1 VRLTQVLAL
10 ALSCVALTATAQNT
24 NTVRA
29 LSLRDCIDLSLR
41 HNLGLKIDRYT
52 AEIARYGVTASYGGY
67 DPSFHFD
74 AAHQYDNMPQYF
86 RPDKANPDFGYTADS
101 EIFGT
106 GFKGKVPTGLTY
118 DLAAHVV
125 NFHNVKTFF
134 QPPDPF
140 ELPNYGTPGGTPGAF
155 GNASFGA
162 PVIRYANEYYMD
174 AGLALTQPL
183 LKDFWIDKERRD
195 TQLQKNQLKV
205 AEIGLRG
212 STMRV
217 VTDVQLAYIELL
229 YAREN
234 IRVEQ
239 RALELANQLLRETKL
254 KVNQGQLTQ
263 LQEQQAQVHVET
275 VTSDLISAQ
284 QLYAQQQNVIKQLI
298 GDDFNAWWGIEVN
311 PTDRLIAIAERPD
324 RVETIRNALT
334 KRPDILQMQLAL
346 ERQKIVV
353 KYNYNQLFPSLD
365 LKGSIG
371 IRSANRD
378 IDRALEGLAD
388 VSNPYYGFGALLTIP
403 LGNTGAR
410 ANYKASQLARE
421 QALLQLKLL
430 ENQVMAEVQSA
441 MSIVDGSYRKV
452 ATTRRAREVRE
463 AALVSAQKELGAGSA
478 TTLGVL
484 QALNDLTT
492 AELNE
497 LRALADYNRAR
508 AQLAF
513 GEGLTLDK
521 NLINVQVR

>member
-1 VRLTQVLAL
+1 
-10 ALSCVALTATAQNT
+10 VALTATAQNT

-29 LSLRDCIDLSLR
+29 LSLRDCIDLALR
-41 HNLGLKIDRYT
+41 HNLGLKIDRYS

-67 DPSFHFD
+67 DPAFRFEAQH
-74 AAHQYDNMPQYF
+74 HYDDMPAYF
-86 RPDKANPDFGYTADS
+86 RPDKANPDFGYKADS

-118 DLAAHVV
+118 DLFANVV
-125 NFHNVKTFF
+125 NFHNVRTFF
-134 QPPDPF
+134 QAPDPF
-140 ELPNYGTPGGTPGAF
+140 ELPNYGAPGAF
-155 GNASFGA
+155 GSANPFLGV
-162 PVIRYANEYYMD
+162 PTIRYANEYYMD
-174 AGLALTQPL
+174 AGLALKQPL

-254 KVNQGQLTQ
+254 KVKQGQLTL

-275 VTSDLISAQ
+275 VTSDLISAE

-346 ERQKIVV
+346 EKQKIVV

-365 LKGSIG
+365 LLGSIG

-388 VSNPYYGFGALLTIP
+388 VANPYYGFGAQLTIP
-403 LGNTGAR
+403 LGNTGPR

-441 MSIVDGSYRKV
+441 MSILDGSYKKV

-463 AALVSAQKELGAGSA
+463 TALDSAQKELGAGSA

-484 QALNDLTT
+484 QALTDLTT
-492 AELNE
+492 AQLNE

-508 AQLAF
+508 TQLAH

-521 NLINVQVR
+521 NLINVQVK